1 MSRIF
6 SGVKQDPGSSKF
18 DCPGVKGITHD
29 RFTLIGAVGDGVAT
43 AGEWWEGSFCSDC
56 GLKRE
61 MKMLFHHTYYQ
72 WC

>member
-1 MSRIF
+1 MKNLTRMMIVVVPRSEENR
-6 SGVKQDPGSSKF
+6 GP
-18 DCPGVKGITHD
+18 
-29 RFTLIGAVGDGVAT
+29 FTLICAVGDGVAT